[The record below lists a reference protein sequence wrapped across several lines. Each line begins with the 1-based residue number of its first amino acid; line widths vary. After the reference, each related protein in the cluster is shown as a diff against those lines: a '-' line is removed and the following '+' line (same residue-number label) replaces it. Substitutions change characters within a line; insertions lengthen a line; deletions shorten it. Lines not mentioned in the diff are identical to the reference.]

1 MIDFTTGYCSVIAF
15 DKPSLLTLIDKH
27 PLPLRKT
34 STAFSL
40 CLIDRFPTST
50 KSLHDR
56 PLPLLEVAIV
66 FPRPPQLHHLSL
78 PKNLPFVSIGFVL
91 CSQMVRNV
99 SGRAAIDVS
108 GDLVEVGDLQTV
120 RCSMHHHCTQHTKC
134 ISDTHKY
141 H

>member
-1 MIDFTTGYCSVIAF
+1 MIDSTTGYCSVIAS

-27 PLPLRKT
+27 PLPLRQT
-34 STAFSL
+34 FTAFSL
-40 CLIDRFPTST
+40 CLFDRFPTST

-66 FPRPPQLHHLSL
+66 LPRPPQLHLSL

-99 SGRAAIDVS
+99 SGRAAIGISD
-108 GDLVEVGDLQTV
+108 DLVEVGDLQTV

-134 ISDTHKY
+134 ISDAHKN

>member
-1 MIDFTTGYCSVIAF
+1 MIDSTTGYCSVIAF

-50 KSLHDR
+50 RSLRDR
-56 PLPLLEVAIV
+56 PLPLLEVAYSITKATSAS
-66 FPRPPQLHHLSL
+66 QLSL

-99 SGRAAIDVS
+99 CRRAAIGVS
-108 GDLVEVGDLQTV
+108 DDLVEVGDLQTV
-120 RCSMHHHCTQHTKC
+120 RCSMHHHCTQRTKC
-134 ISDTHKY
+134 ISDAHKY